1 MGMCLSSTVV
11 DDRST
16 FIVAEVNG
24 DLTDERRDRPD
35 LAALLQRLLS
45 ALTERE
51 TELLQTHGVSMW
63 EYVVL
68 ARLESG
74 AARTQARLAVAV
86 GRDKTRLIPILD
98 RLQAHGLVD
107 RRPDTGDR
115 RNRVVSLTDDGRGLL
130 RPGRRGLRG
139 IDGEHLSAPPPAAA
153 PGPPVPAP
161 TGRALVSLGE
171 QVRSR
176 PPRTPGPR
184 SHRNPPTWTHVDG
197 GRQ

>member
-115 RNRVVSLTDDGRGLL
+115 RNRVVSLTDDGRELL
-130 RPGRRGLRG
+130 RRCRRDIRG
-139 IDGEHLSAPPPAAA
+139 MEAELLAALDPAVAA
-153 PGPPVPAP
+153 TTVQ
-161 TGRALVSLGE
+161 ALVSLVE
-171 QVRSR
+171 NVRSR
-176 PPRTPGPR
+176 PT
-184 SHRNPPTWTHVDG
+184 RNP
-197 GRQ
+197 